1 MRRPFILMALGLISV
16 SAESASALDLPT
28 RRAGLWDI
36 KMTFEGRN
44 IPAQAMQQCIDAATD
59 KLMNGSFASQRTEAC
74 SKQDVQ
80 RVGTTIVVD
89 SVCKFGAMTT
99 TSHAVI
105 SGNFDQAYTVKV
117 SSTREGGPPAPKG
130 APDGQSNMTMEAKWV
145 GPCKADQKP
154 GDMVMPNGMKMNVRD
169 VQNMIPPGAMPQ
181 RPGLP
186 PQR

>member
-1 MRRPFILMALGLISV
+1 MCRRFILIALGLV
-16 SAESASALDLPT
+16 SAAPAAALDLPT
-28 RRAGLWDI
+28 RRAGLWDL
-36 KMTFEGRN
+36 KMTFEGG
-44 IPAQAMQQCIDAATD
+44 IPPQAIQQCVDASTD
-59 KLMNGSFASQRTEAC
+59 KLMNGSFASQRSEAC
-74 SKQDVQ
+74 SKQDIQ
-80 RVGTTIVVD
+80 KIGSTIVVD

-105 SGNFDQAYTVKV
+105 SGSFDQNYTVKV

-130 APDGQSNMTMEAKWV
+130 APGGQTSMTMEAKWL

-154 GDMVMPNGMKMNVRD
+154 GDMILPNGMKVNVRD
-169 VQNMIPPGAMPQ
+169 AQNMMPPGGMPQ